1 MPCEHQRKDFV
12 PNEISSTPSSQSGR
26 RAALIFIFITLLIDI
41 LSFGLIIPVLPHL
54 ILGFVGE
61 NVSAAAWWYL
71 AFSVTFMAMQF
82 VFTPVQGAL
91 ADRFGRRPII
101 LASNLGL
108 GLDFL
113 MMALVNSL
121 PLLFIGR
128 VISGITSASF
138 SASNAYVADVTP
150 PEKRAQAYG
159 MLGIA
164 FGVGFVI
171 APVIGGFLG
180 EIHPRLPFWAA
191 VVMCLTNFCYGL
203 FVLPE
208 SLTPDKR
215 SAHFD
220 WAHANPFGALKL
232 LKRYPQVLGLVGVVG
247 LYALA
252 HMVYP
257 TTFVLY
263 ADYRFGWGPKMVGIT
278 LGLVGIL
285 SAIVQGGLIKVIV
298 AKLGERRALLFGLAC
313 GTLGFTLYALAPTG
327 YWFWAMMPVAALWGV
342 AQPAAQ
348 AMMTHF
354 VDPREQGRLQG
365 AVTSVSS
372 ISGIIG
378 AFLFPST
385 LAVVSTSHDHG
396 IWAGATFFVAA
407 IVVGAALLL
416 AWYISAHLPE
426 SISAATAA
434 KSGPD
439 ITAEAAA
446 VVSDLP
452 SPTAEGDSRS

>member
-1 MPCEHQRKDFV
+1 MENNV
-12 PNEISSTPSSQSGR
+12 ASTPPVR

-54 ILGFVGE
+54 ILGFVNE
-61 NVSAAAWWYL
+61 NVSVAAWWYL
-71 AFSVTFMAMQF
+71 AFSVVFMAMQF

-113 MMALVNSL
+113 MMALVNTL

-159 MLGIA
+159 FLGIA

-191 VVMCLTNFCYGL
+191 VCMSLTNFCYGL

-215 SAHFD
+215 SARFD

-232 LKRYPQVLGLVGVVG
+232 VARYPQVLGLVGVA
-247 LYALA
+247 ALIA
-252 HMVYP
+252 LVHMVYP

-263 ADYRFGWGPKMVGIT
+263 ADYRFGWGPLMVGVT
-278 LGLVGIL
+278 LALVGVL
-285 SAIVQGGLIKVIV
+285 QAIVQGGLVKLIV
-298 AKLGERRALLFGLAC
+298 GKLGERGALLFGLAC
-313 GTLGFTLYALAPTG
+313 GTVGLTLYALAPTG
-327 YWFWAMMPVAALWGV
+327 YWFWAAMPITALWGV

-348 AMMTHF
+348 AMMSHF

-365 AVTSVSS
+365 TVASVSS
-372 ISGIIG
+372 VSGIVG

-385 LAVVSTSHDHG
+385 LALVSGSHDHG
-396 IWAGATFFVAA
+396 IWAGATFFIAA
-407 IVVGAALLL
+407 TILGAALLL
-416 AWYISAHLPE
+416 AWYISAHLPA
-426 SISAATAA
+426 SITAATTVEP
-434 KSGPD
+434 GPD
-439 ITAEAAA
+439 ITEEIAA
-446 VVSDLP
+446 VTSDLRP
-452 SPTAEGDSRS
+452 VVQESESRT

>member
-1 MPCEHQRKDFV
+1 METNPA
-12 PNEISSTPSSQSGR
+12 SATPPVR
-26 RAALIFIFITLLIDI
+26 RAALVFIFITLLIDI

-54 ILGFVGE
+54 ILGFVNE

-71 AFSVTFMAMQF
+71 AFSVVFMAMQF

-113 MMALVNSL
+113 MMALVNTL

-159 MLGIA
+159 FLGIA

-191 VVMCLTNFCYGL
+191 VCMSLTNFCYGF

-232 LKRYPQVLGLVGVVG
+232 VARYPQVLGLVGVV
-247 LYALA
+247 ALIA
-252 HMVYP
+252 LVHMVYP

-263 ADYRFGWGPKMVGIT
+263 ADYRFGWGPLMVGVT
-278 LGLVGIL
+278 LALVGVL
-285 SAIVQGGLIKVIV
+285 QAIVQGGLVKLIV
-298 AKLGERRALLFGLAC
+298 GKLGERGALLFGLAC
-313 GTLGFTLYALAPTG
+313 GTVGLTLYALAPTG
-327 YWFWAMMPVAALWGV
+327 YWFWAAMPIAALWGV

-348 AMMTHF
+348 AMMSHL

-365 AVTSVSS
+365 TVASVSS
-372 ISGIIG
+372 ISGIVG

-385 LAVVSTSHDHG
+385 LALVSGSHDHG
-396 IWAGATFFVAA
+396 IWAGATFFIAA
-407 IVVGAALLL
+407 TILGLAFLV
-416 AWYISAHLPE
+416 AWYISAHLPA
-426 SISAATAA
+426 SISAATTVQP
-434 KSGPD
+434 GPD
-439 ITAEAAA
+439 ITEEIAA
-446 VVSDLP
+446 VTSDLRP
-452 SPTAEGDSRS
+452 PVQESESRT